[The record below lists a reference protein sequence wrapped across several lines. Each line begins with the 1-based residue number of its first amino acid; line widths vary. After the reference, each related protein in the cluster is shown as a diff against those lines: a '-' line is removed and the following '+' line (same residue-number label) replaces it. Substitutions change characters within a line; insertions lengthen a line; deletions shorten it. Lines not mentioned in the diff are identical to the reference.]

1 MLTRIVK
8 MQFKP
13 EKVDEFLSH
22 FNSVKDKVRNQPGCL
37 EMFLYK
43 DHAHPNVYFTISTWE
58 LDTDLEQYRKS
69 AFFKEVWFF
78 TKELFE
84 VKAEAWSI
92 EKL

>member
-13 EKVDEFLSH
+13 EKVAEFLSH
-22 FNSVKDKVRNQPGCL
+22 FDSVKDRVRNQPGCT

-43 DHAHPNVYFTISTWE
+43 DKAQANVYFTISTWE
-58 LDTDLEQYRKS
+58 LEIDLERYRKS
-69 AFFKEVWFF
+69 EFFKEVWFF

>member
-13 EKVDEFLSH
+13 EKVAEFLSH
-22 FNSVKDKVRNQPGCL
+22 FDSVKDRVRNQPGCT

-43 DHAHPNVYFTISTWE
+43 DNAQSNVYFTISTWE
-58 LDTDLEQYRKS
+58 LEIDLERYRKS
-69 AFFKEVWFF
+69 EFFKEVWFF